1 MGADPLTD
9 AARWL
14 DGLIATHERRVLAYA
29 LRRTPTED
37 DAEEVAA
44 ETFVVAWRK
53 RAEVP
58 ADALP
63 WLLAVARRV
72 LANQR
77 RSQQRR
83 LGLIARLIQEPT
95 EPTSSVGAADRGPAI
110 RTLERLR
117 PDDQELLRLVA
128 WEELDH
134 RSIGQVLGISENAVA
149 IRLYRARQRFRDEL
163 LKDSGHIRT
172 STSTKGNLDGAV
184 QEQPND

>member
-1 MGADPLTD
+1 MGAESTTD

-14 DGLIATHERRVLAYA
+14 NELMAAHERRVLAYA
-29 LRRTPTED
+29 IRRAPTEA
-37 DAEEVAA
+37 DAEEAAA
-44 ETFVVAWRK
+44 ETFVTAWRK
-53 RAEVP
+53 RAQVP

-63 WLLAVARRV
+63 WLLGVARRV

-77 RSQQRR
+77 RSRQRH
-83 LGLIARLIQEPT
+83 LGLIARLTQHGASAEAPA
-95 EPTSSVGAADRGPAI
+95 GAADEGPAI
-110 RTLERLR
+110 RALGRLR

-134 RSIGQVLGISENAVA
+134 RSIGLVLGISENAVA

-163 LKDSGHIRT
+163 LKDSDTSRT
-172 STSTKGNLDGAV
+172 STSTKGNLNGAV